1 MHFAWE
7 KIGIALKKKEVQS
20 IPSHFM
26 LWLKQGMYG
35 CLSIGYAYMWK
46 QWKCMKSSLQE
57 PLPPPPILLEGTGAA
72 PVQEGEY
79 KNTSLPLNDFWAS
92 PKL

>member
-1 MHFAWE
+1 
-7 KIGIALKKKEVQS
+7 
-20 IPSHFM
+20 
-26 LWLKQGMYG
+26 
-35 CLSIGYAYMWK
+35 
-46 QWKCMKSSLQE
+46 MKSSLQE